1 MRCFIPLCVWFPYK
15 YGKKV
20 FNSLLIELNLYQI
33 SICRLTSLSLNKN
46 LEVYMLVAVNHLK
59 IMNDSA
65 NNQKQLEQQIETSF
79 CSSQVTS

>member
-1 MRCFIPLCVWFPYK
+1 M
-15 YGKKV
+15 
-20 FNSLLIELNLYQI
+20 LI
-33 SICRLTSLSLNKN
+33 
-46 LEVYMLVAVNHLK
+46 AVNHLK